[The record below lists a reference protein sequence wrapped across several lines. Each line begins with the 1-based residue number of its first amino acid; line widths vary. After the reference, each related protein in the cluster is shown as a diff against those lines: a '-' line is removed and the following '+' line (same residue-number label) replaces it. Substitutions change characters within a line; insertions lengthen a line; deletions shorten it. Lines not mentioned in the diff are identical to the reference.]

1 MKRWTSCIR
10 LRFQSTPSTRRVTKI
25 RDDDWVKI
33 VISIHTLHTEGD
45 RRGMDQGEKYYIS
58 IHTLHTE
65 GDQICGE
72 KCWSCKKFQ
81 STPSTRRVTFNYALT
96 KDDHSISIHTLHT
109 EGDNW

>member
-65 GDQICGE
+65 GDLYHHR
-72 KCWSCKKFQ
+72 SY
-81 STPSTRRVTFNYALT
+81 SHTHNFNP
-96 KDDHSISIHTLHT
+96 HPPH
-109 EGDNW
+109 GG